1 MGVLYEL
8 HGRITCGHQ
17 QDVAADL
24 VVALGAAAGLE
35 AEQGVTADSVVVQ
48 GVVADLVVVQGVVA
62 DLVVEQGGTVAAGLV
77 VAQGVTAVKVVA
89 EAQSAS
95 LRGGEVGQAVV
106 SRQEVDSEG
115 HAVELGGG
123 PGAWPGLF
131 PRGS

>member
-1 MGVLYEL
+1 MCVLYEL

-48 GVVADLVVVQGVVA
+48 GVVADLVVVQGA
-62 DLVVEQGGTVAAGLV
+62 TVAAGLV